1 MSLDCGRQ
9 YTETTSA
16 DTGRRQTEKHLS
28 SEGGDSNPQTFWLWG
43 HSANRRSGS
52 LKFNQG
58 CDCSD
63 KSCESPPPPFASSG
77 HERQNDRN
85 QQEKQ
90 NCIHHSTARSPRS
103 ASVAPKNPQKNPICL
118 LQLKGSFVQKKKKK
132 AIKKTNKTK
141 IQSIFT
147 VLFRLFDGEQRE
159 RMSLP
164 EGEAKPKYILSAFSL
179 FGRGWDENFYPLPGQ
194 GYEFHVQ
201 ETRKQL
207 LSWASRCRL
216 VHL

>member
-1 MSLDCGRQ
+1 M
-9 YTETTSA
+9 TEISKKNKTA
-16 DTGRRQTEKHLS
+16 YIIQQ
-28 SEGGDSNPQTFWLWG
+28 P
-43 HSANRRSGS
+43 AA
-52 LKFNQG
+52 QG
-58 CDCSD
+58 L
-63 KSCESPPPPFASSG
+63 PAL
-77 HERQNDRN
+77 
-85 QQEKQ
+85 QQKKQ
-90 NCIHHSTARSPRS
+90 
-103 ASVAPKNPQKNPICL
+103 KKPICL
-118 LQLKGSFVQKKKKK
+118 LQLKGSFAQKKK

-179 FGRGWDENFYPLPGQ
+179 FGRGWDENFYPRPGQ

-207 LSWASRCRL
+207 LS
-216 VHL
+216 